1 MLDAGPDSQYF
12 APVKGAI
19 AHRLLR
25 DWIEWEK

>member
-1 MLDAGPDSQYF
+1 MLDAGPDAPLF

-25 DWIEWEK
+25 DWIEWER